1 MRANVARRDLIKS
14 LAVVALIIMLLL
26 AGAAGGWVW
35 RNDSGEAGTLP
46 TLAPTAQVR
55 QVAAG
60 QQVLPPTHT
69 PRPIGPS
76 TTPTTRSSPTLP
88 RTLTPTSTSTS
99 TPTATPPTPTSTPT
113 GTPTALPP
121 TQTPSA
127 TPMPPPYLRLTPG
140 EPQPYLETY
149 RLVAYYG
156 SPPGAAL
163 GVLGAAPPEE
173 TARQLSTLAGQYQLL
188 SPERYAL
195 PTFHII
201 TTVADPLPGKD
212 GDYSHWLDEGV
223 LAKWLEV
230 AQAEELAVVLDI
242 QPGYADLQSEF
253 ARLKPYLYRPHVHL
267 ALDSEFAMSAG
278 TIPGH
283 TLGHLHGEEL
293 NWIQAQLNQ
302 IALEIGVNKVL
313 IVHQFDSSMLLDKEA
328 IIDYPHVELVID
340 ADGFGSPGA
349 KIGDYLQYA
358 AEPGYEYGGFK
369 LFYSWDFP
377 LMVPA
382 EVMALEPHPA
392 VIIYQ

>member
-1 MRANVARRDLIKS
+1 MPANVARRDLIKA
-14 LAVVALIIMLLL
+14 LAVVALIIALLL
-26 AGAAGGWVW
+26 AGAAGGWIW
-35 RNDSGEAGTLP
+35 HNDSSEAEMLP
-46 TLAPTAQVR
+46 TLAATAQAR

-60 QQVLPPTHT
+60 QQVLAQTYTPPPT
-69 PRPIGPS
+69 GPS
-76 TTPTTRSSPTLP
+76 ATPTPRSSPTVA
-88 RTLTPTSTSTS
+88 RTPTAPSTS
-99 TPTATPPTPTSTPT
+99 TPTTMPATPTPTQTV
-113 GTPTALPP
+113 TPTALPP
-121 TQTPSA
+121 TEAPSA
-127 TPMPPPYLRLTPG
+127 TPIPRPNLRLTPG

-173 TARQLSTLAGQYQLL
+173 TARQLSKLAGQYQLL

-212 GDYSHWLDEGV
+212 GDYSHWLDEGI
-223 LAKWLEV
+223 LAEWLDV

-242 QPGYADLQSEF
+242 QPGYADLQREF
-253 ARLKPYLYRPHVHL
+253 TRLKPYLYRPHVHL

-302 IALEIGVNKVL
+302 IALEIGLNKVL

-349 KIGDYLQYA
+349 KRGDYLQYA
-358 AEPGYEYGGFK
+358 AEPGFEYGGFK
-369 LFYSWDFP
+369 LFYGWDFP